1 MPSWNNP
8 TGRTRR
14 ELMAILGIA
23 GAASVA
29 GCIGDDDDPGVTPTP
44 TPDDDDD
51 DDDTTTTPDQP
62 DREVMGTY
70 RNTTSSDA
78 PDTILFHIADTT
90 SGAYTGL
97 VLDGAY
103 AVTDDRHD
111 DAIFPLWLDINLAE
125 GSDTV
130 YECEL
135 RDNLHWSDPYGQ
147 MTAEDW
153 VWYIQEIHQAEDNW
167 AGSIDADR
175 WGPLDVE
182 RTGDLT
188 FEIDIHSVNPD
199 WPWEPTM
206 WGSQIM
212 PKAALEDYADDRD
225 LDGII
230 TDASLIELQYAGNLG
245 PYRLERWERDSVWQ
259 TVRNEDYYLAELD
272 AADFPDYLSDDEIEA
287 FQGAPWFEGYEFN
300 VIPEE
305 STRLSALRTGEVDQ
319 AAIPEGRVEEFQV
332 AVDDVYVVLAPQ
344 PYIRV
349 MSYGM
354 RTSGW
359 EALSNLDP
367 DYDGQG
373 ITGYGHED
381 AREIRWALAAALD
394 KDFIS
399 DEIENGLSNPAQTF
413 QPRWSRWY
421 NEEEVHPVGQG
432 DTFGVDLARD
442 HLEQHLPDGY
452 GYDNG
457 DLIAPEG
464 HDRWDGDQVELTW
477 VHTAGIETYDL
488 TAEYVMGQWQELGIE
503 LDINT
508 VLWETLLGRW
518 LANQPIE
525 GVDETVWSGGA
536 FNAGHPHETANVE
549 QWDILY
555 GINFNTYPRTPP
567 AGEVF
572 WVNAGS
578 VNYYGYVEPTD
589 MGPNNDKTMAEM
601 WADARAETDEDAR
614 LDILGEIF
622 GQLSYDLPNNF
633 VTMGV
638 SETGFQNRVVGP
650 EERFGYGWNSPTWHF
665 DPGLI

>member
-1 MPSWNNP
+1 MPLQKNP

-14 ELMAILGIA
+14 ELMALLGIT
-23 GAASVA
+23 GAASIA
-29 GCIGDDDDPGVTPTP
+29 GCIGDDEDPAVTPTP
-44 TPDDDDD
+44 TPRDDDDD
-51 DDDTTTTPDQP
+51 STPTPVDEPERQ
-62 DREVMGTY
+62 VMGTY

-78 PDTILFHIADTT
+78 PDTIPFHIADTT
-90 SGAYTGL
+90 SGAYVGL

-111 DAIFPLWLDINLAE
+111 DSIFPMWLDLELAA
-125 GSDTV
+125 GSDTTYV
-130 YECEL
+130 ATL
-135 RDNLHWSDPYGQ
+135 RDNLYWSDPYGQ

-153 VWYIQEIHQAEDNW
+153 VWYIQEIHQAEDGW
-167 AGSIDADR
+167 SGSIDAPD
-175 WGPLDVE
+175 WSAIEVE

-188 FEIDIHSVNPD
+188 FEIELPGVNPD
-199 WPWEPTM
+199 FPWEPTM

-212 PKAALEDYADDRD
+212 PKAALEDYVDDRD
-225 LDGII
+225 LEGII
-230 TDASLIELQYAGNLG
+230 TDPSLIELEYSGNLG
-245 PYRLERWERDSVWQ
+245 PYSLQRWERDSVWQ
-259 TVRNEDYYLAELD
+259 TVRNPDWYFLD
-272 AADFPDYLSDDEIEA
+272 LAADALPDYLSDDEVEA
-287 FQGAPWFEGYEFN
+287 WLGAPYFEGYEYN

-319 AAIPEGRVEEFQV
+319 ASIPEGRVQEFQE
-332 AVDDVYVVLAPQ
+332 AVEDVYVVLAPQ
-344 PYIRV
+344 PFIRV
-349 MSYGM
+349 MSYAQ

-359 EALSNLDP
+359 EALSDLDP
-367 DYDGQG
+367 DYDGDG
-373 ITGYGHED
+373 MAGYGYED
-381 AREIRWALAAALD
+381 AREIRWAIAAALD

-399 DEIENGLSNPAQTF
+399 DEIEAGLSNPAQTF
-413 QPRWSRWY
+413 QPEWSRWY
-421 NEEEVHPVGQG
+421 VDDLVEPVGQG

-457 DLIAPEG
+457 NLIAPEG
-464 HDRWDGDQVELTW
+464 HDRWDGDQVTLTW

-488 TAEYVMGQWQELGIE
+488 TAEYVLGQLNDIGIDME
-503 LDINT
+503 INT

-518 LANQPIE
+518 LANEPID
-525 GVDETVWSGGA
+525 GVDETTWSAGA
-536 FNAGHPHETANVE
+536 FNMGHPHETQNVE

-567 AGEVF
+567 ASEVF
-572 WVNAGS
+572 WIPNGS
-578 VNYYGYVEPTD
+578 VNYYGYVPPTD
-589 MGPNNDKTMAEM
+589 MGPNNDMTMEEM
-601 WADARAETDEDAR
+601 FASAREEVDEDAR

-633 VTMGV
+633 VSMGV

-650 EERFGYGWNSPTWHF
+650 EERFGYGWNSPTWYF